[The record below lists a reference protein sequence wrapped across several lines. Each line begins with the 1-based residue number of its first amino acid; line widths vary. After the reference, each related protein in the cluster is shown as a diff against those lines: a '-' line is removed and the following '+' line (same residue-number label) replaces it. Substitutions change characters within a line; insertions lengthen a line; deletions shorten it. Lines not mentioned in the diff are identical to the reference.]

1 MGFEAIPN
9 DSEDRKG
16 LGAGSERDDVP
27 SLGSSLSSQGEVG
40 GPLRVGSWGRD
51 YVKGAQMSSPWTQQ
65 AWDSQLGFELGSAR
79 VKLCLGT
86 LVWLLYC
93 LSRSSVIETNPS
105 RKSCHTESLGQSGPA
120 FSLCPFTCLAWALC
134 F

>member
-51 YVKGAQMSSPWTQQ
+51 YEG
-65 AWDSQLGFELGSAR
+65 GSD
-79 VKLCLGT
+79 
-86 LVWLLYC
+86 
-93 LSRSSVIETNPS
+93 E
-105 RKSCHTESLGQSGPA
+105 
-120 FSLCPFTCLAWALC
+120 FSLDPTGLGLTAGF
-134 F
+134 

>member
-1 MGFEAIPN
+1 MGFEAIRN

-65 AWDSQLGFELGSAR
+65 AWGVPGLS
-79 VKLCLGT
+79 C
-86 LVWLLYC
+86 VWGHWFGCSTVYQDQ
-93 LSRSSVIETNPS
+93 V
-105 RKSCHTESLGQSGPA
+105 
-120 FSLCPFTCLAWALC
+120 
-134 F
+134 